1 MNNSPKTGPKSNS
14 EIAEEGM
21 RKKEILDKVAESNLP
36 TRTILKEL
44 GISRSTYYSWLK
56 RFQEEGMTGLMD
68 SRSGPRSSGEVE
80 EIDAEATGG
89 VETAHVAVEAGPS
102 AKEGREEFLRAPEA
116 EAPVVEQHE
125 PDQLTSKLGEGQG
138 PERQEEVPFSGE
150 KVEDVGGPGKKGTG
164 PYVIIGLLALVV
176 VVLLIM
182 SVSNY
187 NTYQVRQTG
196 NTLTL
201 WKGRVAP
208 SGSEQVKS
216 FAPIDIEGSDVSRL
230 VGTRF
235 AGRDAAHMAIFQY
248 LMAQA
253 TVEANKGDKADL
265 GKIDRLLAEADTL
278 VGKQSSGTA
287 GPRFELAQKRVAVA
301 EMSLKR
307 AYEKALPSYQEA
319 LRLQLGDR
327 ATLKAQIEAMKVA
340 LGLAVPQGE
349 EQTGKEGKTTP

>member
-1 MNNSPKTGPKSNS
+1 MNNPPKTGPKSKT

-68 SRSGPRSSGEVE
+68 SRSGPRSSAEVE
-80 EIDAEATGG
+80 EVDAEATGA
-89 VETAHVAVEAGPS
+89 VEATHAPVEAGPS
-102 AKEGREEFLRAPEA
+102 AKEGREEFPHAPEA
-116 EAPVVEQHE
+116 ETPVVEQHE
-125 PDQLTSKLGEGQG
+125 PDQPTPELAEGQG
-138 PERQEEVPFSGE
+138 PEREEGPLGE
-150 KVEDVGGPGKKGTG
+150 EKGEHVGGPGKKGTG
-164 PYVIIGLLALVV
+164 PYIIIGLLALVV

-216 FAPIDIEGSDVSRL
+216 FEPVDIEGSDASRL

-235 AGRDAAHMAIFQY
+235 AGRDAAYMAIFQY
-248 LMAQA
+248 LMVQA
-253 TVEANKGDKADL
+253 SAEANKGDKADL

-287 GPRFELAQKRVAVA
+287 GPRFELAKKRVAVA

-327 ATLKAQIEAMKVA
+327 ATLKAQIEAMQVA
-340 LGLAVPQGE
+340 LGLAVPQGG
-349 EQTGKEGKTTP
+349 EQPGKEGKTTP